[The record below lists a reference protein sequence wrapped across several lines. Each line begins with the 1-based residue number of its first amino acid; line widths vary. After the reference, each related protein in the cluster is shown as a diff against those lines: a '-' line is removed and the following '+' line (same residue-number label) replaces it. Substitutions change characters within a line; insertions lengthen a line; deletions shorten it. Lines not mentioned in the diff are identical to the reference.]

1 MVWNSGNLDA
11 AVSHVAGRRVANLFD
26 TVWFHLSA
34 VPSMG
39 CFSSIVVAC
48 TSLVAGPGVVNFCG
62 SFWFHLAE
70 ADFRCL
76 LCCSTKVFWVIL

>member
-26 TVWFHLSA
+26 TVWFYLSG
-34 VPSMG
+34 VPG
-39 CFSSIVVAC
+39 
-48 TSLVAGPGVVNFCG
+48 VAGPGVVNFCG